1 MLYVVTTLHEPPG
14 SVWALGFRAIAMVE
28 RTEFHKSVGYARNSS
43 SSSRHSSSGSTRK
56 RSTSSR

>member
-28 RTEFHKSVGYARNSS
+28 RPEFHKSVGSSCRN
-43 SSSRHSSSGSTRK
+43 SSSGSTRK